1 MPRKVNANMGKTGKI
16 IVNMYEKPFFDFADL
31 YCDFLQWH

>member
-1 MPRKVNANMGKTGKI
+1 MPGNVHANMDKTGTI
-16 IVNMYEKPFFDFADL
+16 SVNMSEKPFFDFADL